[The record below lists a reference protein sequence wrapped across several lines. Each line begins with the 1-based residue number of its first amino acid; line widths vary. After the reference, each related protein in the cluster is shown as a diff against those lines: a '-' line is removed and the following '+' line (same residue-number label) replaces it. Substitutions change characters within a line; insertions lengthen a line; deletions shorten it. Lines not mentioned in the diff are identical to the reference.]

1 MLTPGYYIIN
11 FMSIAERDQS
21 KGTLLYTC
29 TMYMWSKGVAISYV
43 LGCTNEQ
50 HYFDLS
56 TGKYINISHTIKYH
70 YV

>member
-1 MLTPGYYIIN
+1 MLIPGYYIIN

-21 KGTLLYTC
+21 KGTLLYTR
-29 TMYMWSKGVAISYV
+29 YGKGVAISYV

-56 TGKYINISHTIKYH
+56 TSKYINISHTIKYH